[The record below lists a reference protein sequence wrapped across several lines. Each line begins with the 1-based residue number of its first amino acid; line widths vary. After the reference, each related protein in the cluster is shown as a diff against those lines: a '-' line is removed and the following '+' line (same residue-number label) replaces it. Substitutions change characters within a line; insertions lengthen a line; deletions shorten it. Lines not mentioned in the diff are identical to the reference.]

1 MKDALLGEIRA
12 GKGFFY
18 NTVVAQAQR
27 IDVTDTQVTFTFLPT
42 HRALRAQFEQQRAW
56 VEAAAERLSGH
67 KMTVVAVQSSPDEP
81 QSGGVSAAP
90 ASPSGSGKGT
100 APNAPGAATDAKQ
113 EAMASPAMR
122 DLLDV
127 FPAEIRNVEEL

>member
-1 MKDALLGEIRA
+1 LKDALLGEIRA
-12 GKGFFY
+12 SKGFFY

-27 IDVTDTQVTFTFLPT
+27 IDLTDAQVTFTFLPT
-42 HRALRAQFEQQRAW
+42 HKALRAQFEQQRAW

-81 QSGGVSAAP
+81 PGGGVSAAP
-90 ASPSGSGKGT
+90 STTSGGPKAT
-100 APNAPGAATDAKQ
+100 APNATAAATDAKQ